1 MKWDFKGSKKDTE
14 HPFLNLYVLQYEVT
28 KDDGS
33 IRPDFPYFL
42 ASRNKKKEDL
52 RIVKQDFKRAD
63 AVLVGAYM
71 IKDDQLYLLLEHQFR
86 PALNH
91 DVVSFPAGL
100 CDKEDK
106 DIVASALRELREET
120 GYTATDFE
128 MIVPPSPTSEGLSDE
143 CNAVVICR
151 LLEKG
156 EDAKEEFE
164 DLSAKLYSVKEV
176 QEMLKDETILF
187 SNSARILVLYLLEK
201 FKNR

>member
-1 MKWDFKGSKKDTE
+1 MKWKFKTSKKDTN
-14 HPFLNLYVLQYEVT
+14 HPFLNLYVVEYEVT

-33 IRPDFPYFL
+33 IRPDFPYFV
-42 ASRNKKKEDL
+42 ASRNQKDEEL
-52 RIVKQDFKRAD
+52 RINKQDFKRAD
-63 AVLVGAYM
+63 AVLVGAYT
-71 IKDDQLYLLLEHQFR
+71 IRDGQLFLLLERQFR

>member
-42 ASRNKKKEDL
+42 ASRNQKKEDL

-106 DIVASALRELREET
+106 DIVASALRELKEET

-187 SNSARILVLYLLEK
+187 SNSARILVFYLLEK